1 MCMCINI
8 QVYIIYTCGNPPPN
22 TSRTPASTFNL
33 QKNSENA
40 ANTIKGR
47 SQGGNMYI
55 YIYIYMYMLFIYIYL
70 YTSSKDGCKSSTPS
84 VPVKVLW
91 RVQVYMRISIKYNYI
106 LQMIYVYISIKTAI
120 DKIHSSHK
128 SLLRFQPGLAY
139 TPIKWG
145 GCIRGQC
152 QCM

>member
-8 QVYIIYTCGNPPPN
+8 QVYIIYTCGNPAPN
-22 TSRTPASTFNL
+22 TSRTQPAHSTFRKTQKTL
-33 QKNSENA
+33 QIQLKVGPRGA
-40 ANTIKGR
+40 ICT
-47 SQGGNMYI
+47 
-55 YIYIYMYMLFIYIYL
+55 YIYMYMLFIYIYL